1 MSSVGSTACM
11 TAAGGPTH
19 ERRRAG
25 RRRFSRTG
33 SPPGIRRW
41 WMGSAASWR
50 ATAPPGATCWGWS
63 FSGPGPT
70 SCRDFYETGSFSFM
84 HANYDPYLPMDRQP
98 ATRLRWESVEPGRQ
112 SHRLAPARGTVAP
125 QLPFAGHDHAR
136 GRASEKKIRAKA
148 IAPVRIFPKSLR
160 KCSRGGV

>member
-1 MSSVGSTACM
+1 MALGSN
-11 TAAGGPTH
+11 
-19 ERRRAG
+19 RAFIA
-25 RRRFSRTG
+25 RDWPRTRLI
-33 SPPGIRRW
+33 PGNC
-41 WMGSAASWR
+41 GNTR
-50 ATAPPGATCWGWS
+50 ACWGCS

-98 ATRLRWESVEPGRQ
+98 APRLRWESVEPGRQ